1 MWEILEVHTRFWWG
15 DLREIDQLKEAGEDV
30 KIILKLIFKNR
41 CVVVNAVMN
50 LQMPLNSDNFSTS

>member
-1 MWEILEVHTRFWWG
+1 MHTRFWWG